1 MTHGSRPVHSTATI
15 PDAFLDVRG
24 LSRYLN
30 IKSSTLYA
38 WVAQRRIPAFKIHGL
53 VRFRREDIDLWIAG
67 FQKEQATPALA
78 SSDQS
83 RPFPP
88 LSIDLSSNLDRIIAR
103 AQQQAYNSRHGETRP
118 KPSPNG
124 KEGE

>member
-1 MTHGSRPVHSTATI
+1 MAQGNRPVHSTAVI

-38 WVAQRRIPAFKIHGL
+38 WVAQGRIPALKIHGL
-53 VRFRREDIDLWIAG
+53 VRFRREDIDRWIESFA
-67 FQKEQATPALA
+67 KEPPTVPSINLRQA
-78 SSDQS
+78 QS
-83 RPFPP
+83 P

-103 AQQQAYNSRHGETRP
+103 AKEQAYNPRHGETRP
-118 KPSPNG
+118 KSSPKR

>member
-1 MTHGSRPVHSTATI
+1 MAQDSRPVHSTTTI

-30 IKSSTLYA
+30 IKPSTLYA
-38 WVAQRRIPAFKIHGL
+38 WVAQKRIPALKIHGL

-83 RPFPP
+83 RPFSP
-88 LSIDLSSNLDRIIAR
+88 LSIDLSGNLDRMIAR
-103 AQQQAYNSRHGETRP
+103 AKQQAYNPRHGETRP

-124 KEGE
+124 KEEE